1 MSVSKP
7 RAYAAYARDVAAG
20 AANSGSAADS
30 RRLRAGVAVR
40 LRLAVR
46 FGELAQQLVAPIVQ
60 ASEPPFLPLGE
71 RVRREDGKA
80 DRVVEV
86 TNHGARELVGVDLAP
101 AYRLGGRR
109 SRQAARVGAGV
120 GDLQVVVVPLLA
132 DAQDLLD
139 LRLRLQHEVLGG
151 ATPDDQDATLA
162 AMRLRVEHDCR
173 RLVHVGARIEAQPGA
188 GERLLGDVHADRRV
202 PGRRR
207 VDRHATLMGDPE
219 QRFARQAQRLL
230 PLEDVS
236 TQEVEGAGPVAQIV
250 ARG

>member
-7 RAYAAYARDVAAG
+7 RAYAAYAR
-20 AANSGSAADS
+20 
-30 RRLRAGVAVR
+30 GVAVR

-71 RVRREDGKA
+71 RVRRDDGKA

-101 AYRLGGRR
+101 AHRLGGRR

-162 AMRLRVEHDCR
+162 AM
-173 RLVHVGARIEAQPGA
+173 
-188 GERLLGDVHADRRV
+188 
-202 PGRRR
+202 
-207 VDRHATLMGDPE
+207 
-219 QRFARQAQRLL
+219 
-230 PLEDVS
+230 
-236 TQEVEGAGPVAQIV
+236 
-250 ARG
+250 